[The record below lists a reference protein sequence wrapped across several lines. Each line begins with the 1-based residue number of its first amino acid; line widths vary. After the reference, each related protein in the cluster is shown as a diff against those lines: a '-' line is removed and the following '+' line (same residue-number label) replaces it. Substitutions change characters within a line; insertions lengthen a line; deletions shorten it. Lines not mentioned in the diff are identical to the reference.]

1 MNTWIL
7 HFFLGISSGLPFL
20 LTLTTLQA
28 WMTEEHVNLKAIGIF
43 ALVRFPYS
51 VKFLWAPFID
61 KISLPFLTRRRGWMV
76 LTQGLLAL
84 SVLAL
89 GLSNPVSSP
98 WLVAG
103 CAVLVAFMSASQD
116 VVIDAYRTESLS
128 GNAQALA
135 TSAYITGYRVGM
147 MIAGA
152 LALYLVDQFKIS
164 WSSVYA
170 LMAAFMV
177 IGTIAA
183 LLAPEKEVTP
193 APRSM
198 KEAVIEPFLEF
209 FRRPG
214 AIWVLLFI
222 MFFKFGDNLA
232 SAMTTPFLLT
242 VGYTKTEYALV
253 VKGAGF
259 IAVLVGGFLGGP
271 IMMRIGAIR
280 SLWVFGLGQ
289 ALAVSG
295 FAILAVIP
303 KNLSALSWVIMS
315 ENFFIGCGAAALTAY
330 ISSVTSN
337 KYTATQ
343 YALLTSFMSLSS
355 TVLSSPSG
363 YLVNVVGWNRYFI
376 FCALL
381 AIPGLLLLFFIQKKG
396 QAQITS

>member
-76 LTQGLLAL
+76 LTQGLVAL

-89 GLSNPVSSP
+89 GLSNPVTSP

-177 IGTIAA
+177 IGTVAA

-198 KEAVIEPFLEF
+198 KEAVVEPFLEF

-232 SAMTTPFLLT
+232 SAMTTPFLLSI
-242 VGYTKTEYALV
+242 GYTKTEYALV

-271 IMMRIGAIR
+271 IMMRVGAIR

-295 FAILAVIP
+295 FAVLAVIP

-330 ISSVTSN
+330 VSSVTST

-363 YLVNVVGWNRYFI
+363 YLVNVIGWNRYFI

-381 AIPGLLLLFFIQKKG
+381 AIPGLLLLAFIQKKG
-396 QAQITS
+396 VQRVA